1 MDAGRDPADSA
12 ELPDH
17 EQDDSRS
24 PGPDDYVRDD
34 LQDGDLDTDAAD
46 DAGLP
51 AHEDDAARTGDTGT
65 GDVNP

>member
-1 MDAGRDPADSA
+1 VDADRDPADSA

-51 AHEDDAARTGDTGT
+51 RRW
-65 GDVNP
+65 VR

>member
-1 MDAGRDPADSA
+1 VDADRDPADSA

-17 EQDDSRS
+17 EQDDDRS

-34 LQDGDLDTDAAD
+34 LQSDDLDADAAD

-51 AHEDDAARTGDTGT
+51 AHEDDAIRGADTGT

>member
-1 MDAGRDPADSA
+1 MDADRDPADSA

-34 LQDGDLDTDAAD
+34 LQDGDRDTDAAD

-51 AHEDDAARTGDTGT
+51 AHEDDATRSGDTGT